1 MTYSKKSA
9 RKKVAAKKTTKRN
22 VFSIAAKNK
31 SYKAAKKRAELAMK
45 KASMLFKAA
54 VKKAK
59 KIKK

>member
-9 RKKVAAKKTTKRN
+9 RKKVAAKKTTKN

-45 KASMLFKAA
+45 KASMLYKAA